1 MAPRHSCHTFLFSS
15 VKSLECI
22 QSINVSD
29 PQGLGMDVGCFGD
42 ELEEEVVAGSGFC
55 GFILRVTWWGA
66 LNGSRSGATLIRFI
80 ERRYMQD

>member
-1 MAPRHSCHTFLFSS
+1 MCQTHS
-15 VKSLECI
+15 E
-22 QSINVSD
+22 
-29 PQGLGMDVGCFGD
+29 QGLGMDVGCFGE
-42 ELEEEVVAGSGFC
+42 ELEEGSGCWFWIFC